1 MPWRPGGAPYILLE
15 GMRLNEQMLAHL
27 YRGELSR
34 SDTWRTRLDTT
45 TNWSL
50 TTAAAVVSFT
60 FASSE
65 APAAVIIVGG
75 FLVLTFLFLEARRYR
90 YYDLWIRRLRLI
102 EDGYVAPLLRDDTP
116 DPDALR
122 ELAELMT
129 RPRLDIGFWDAVGLR
144 FRRTYAPIFLVLV
157 AAWAY
162 KVYEHP
168 APARSF
174 DEVLARAR
182 IGAVPGLAVVV
193 IGAVVVAAGV
203 GGLILSLR
211 RPLPSGELRP
221 RRRARRPVSAVFT
234 RRLDT
239 GS

>member
-1 MPWRPGGAPYILLE
+1 MAS
-15 GMRLNEQMLAHL
+15 RLNEQMVAHL

-45 TNWSL
+45 TNWAL
-50 TTAAAVVSFT
+50 TTAAAVVSFS
-60 FASSE
+60 FASVQ
-65 APAAVIIVGG
+65 APATIIIVGG

-102 EDGYVAPLLRDDTP
+102 EDGFIAPLLRDDTP
-116 DPDALR
+116 DPDALS

-129 RPRLDIGFWDAVGLR
+129 RPRLTISLWDAAGLR

-157 AAWAY
+157 GAWTY

-168 APARSF
+168 EPARSF
-174 DEVLARAR
+174 GEVLERAR
-182 IGAVPGLAVVV
+182 IGAVPGAAVMAIGAIAVV
-193 IGAVVVAAGV
+193 AGV
-203 GGLILSLR
+203 VGFVLSLR

-221 RRRARRPVSAVFT
+221 RRRGKRPVSAVFG
-234 RRLDT
+234 RRART
-239 GS
+239 QP

>member
-1 MPWRPGGAPYILLE
+1 MPRPISISYMAWVH
-15 GMRLNEQMLAHL
+15 EQIVAHL

-45 TNWSL
+45 TNWAL

-60 FASSE
+60 FASPQS
-65 APAAVIIVGG
+65 PAAVVIVGG
-75 FLVLTFLFLEARRYR
+75 ILVLTFLFLEARRYR

-102 EDGYVAPLLRDDTP
+102 EDGFIAPMLRDDTP

-129 RPRLDIGFWDAVGLR
+129 RPRLTISLWDAAALR
-144 FRRTYAPIFLVLV
+144 FRRTYAPIFAVLN
-157 AAWAY
+157 AAWLF

-168 APARSF
+168 TPARSLA
-174 DEVLARAR
+174 EVLERAR
-182 IGAVPGLAVVV
+182 IGAIPGTAVFIV
-193 IGAVVVAAGV
+193 GGVVAAIGIIGFV
-203 GGLILSLR
+203 VSMR

-221 RRRARRPVSAVFT
+221 RPRGKRPVSAVFGQRAET
-234 RRLDT
+234 SR
-239 GS
+239 